1 MVSKKNQNETNFRNK
16 KCDYYDR
23 GYCKH
28 GENCNYEHPDN
39 VCLIANCFED
49 KCSNRHTNPCKYGP
63 RCHYNRHNKCFY
75 SNVTMVNGGD
85 DKQMKEK
92 LSKIKEMENKVEEM
106 QKKMKHIE
114 NKINK
119 TSPDN
124 SDLAKEVDKKI
135 DTFEDQLKQFRK
147 VLEEKD
153 LNILNLNKKVEIL
166 EKKCKC
172 EDILKKN
179 QELEKTVALN
189 KKKIGVF

>member
-1 MVSKKNQNETNFRNK
+1 
-16 KCDYYDR
+16 
-23 GYCKH
+23 
-28 GENCNYEHPDN
+28 
-39 VCLIANCFED
+39 
-49 KCSNRHTNPCKYGP
+49 
-63 RCHYNRHNKCFY
+63 
-75 SNVTMVNGGD
+75 MVNGGD

-166 EKKCKC
+166 EKKYKC

-179 QELEKTVALN
+179 QELEKNSCL
-189 KKKIGVF
+189 K